1 METNLIKETETLV
14 QTIEKA
20 VFNFKIKSQK
30 DLEYANDQL
39 VKITKAGTLLK
50 NKKKE
55 KLEPIKLQ
63 KSEIVDFFSPFE
75 NKLIELKGLLKKE
88 MNRYLIVMEKAQ
100 AKKEEE
106 IGEKIL
112 TGEIEVDKA
121 EKKLE
126 KIESKKNVITV
137 RKERK
142 VEITDETKI
151 PKKYWVLNMVD
162 IRTDALSGKLTEKDG
177 IKVVEVRNII
187 GKKN

>member
-1 METNLIKETETLV
+1 METNLVKETETLV

-39 VKITKAGTLLK
+39 VKITKAGNILK
-50 NKKKE
+50 NKEKE

-63 KSEIVDFFSPFE
+63 KKEVVDFFSPFKS
-75 NKLIELKGLLKKE
+75 KLIELKGLLKDE
-88 MNRYLIVMEKAQ
+88 MDRYLTIMEERQ

-112 TGEIEVDKA
+112 TGEIEVDAA

-126 KIESKKNVITV
+126 KIESKKDVVTI

-142 VEITDETKI
+142 VEVIDETKI

-162 IRTDALSGKLTEKDG
+162 IRKDALDGKLTEKDG

-187 GKKN
+187 GKK

>member
-75 NKLIELKGLLKKE
+75 FFLMEFTRPFSLSSNNIVLINSSSLAISLAICAVNGWFGNE
-88 MNRYLIVMEKAQ
+88 
-100 AKKEEE
+100 
-106 IGEKIL
+106 
-112 TGEIEVDKA
+112 
-121 EKKLE
+121 
-126 KIESKKNVITV
+126 
-137 RKERK
+137 
-142 VEITDETKI
+142 
-151 PKKYWVLNMVD
+151 
-162 IRTDALSGKLTEKDG
+162 
-177 IKVVEVRNII
+177 
-187 GKKN
+187 